1 MAGLAERIVAARPN
15 AGGARETVDAVQD
28 ETDFDVWEAV
38 ANGTH
43 SVVERRTHDG
53 SCSFLALENPAV
65 ARSDRALSMRDT
77 AVARLVGRGHSGK
90 SAAYALRTSQA
101 VVSTALGDVAAR
113 IGLPSRTSVAAFVG
127 ATLAVKAARAHEP
140 LTQAERAVLELVRG
154 GCSRRGDRASSR
166 HFRAGTIANQVAS
179 LLRKTKAPSRRA
191 LAAVAARASF

>member
-1 MAGLAERIVAARPN
+1 MRDAG
-15 AGGARETVDAVQD
+15 
-28 ETDFDVWEAV
+28 DFDVWEAV

-43 SVVERRTHDG
+43 SVVERRAHDG

-65 ARSDRALSMRDT
+65 ARSYRALSMRDT

-113 IGLPSRTSVAAFVG
+113 IGLPSRTFVAAFVG

-154 GCSRRGDRASSR
+154 GCSNAEIALRRGTSAR
-166 HFRAGTIANQVAS
+166 TIANQVAS

-191 LAAVAARASF
+191 LAAVAARASL